1 MTQEDIVILS
11 QLLDQ
16 KFEPVYTRLD
26 LLESDVRELKSG
38 MSEIKQRVASVEQK
52 VTELDQ
58 RVASVEQKVT
68 KLEQKVTELDQRVAG
83 VEQKVTEL
91 DEKVTEL
98 DQKFTVLDEKVTVL
112 DQKFTV
118 LDQKFTVL
126 DQKFT
131 VLDEKV
137 TGLELVIENETNVNI
152 RRIAEGHCDLVRN
165 LREARKV
172 DDEKE
177 LLKKM
182 FREICGIKE
191 DKYNYQLSDVI
202 KKLRKTLWYVF
213 GKNDILC
220 RERSGKDLMKI
231 RKNDIFL
238 YGRKMLF
245 QMLEILYPR
254 RCAVC
259 DEIEVTGKG
268 ICPLCKDK
276 VQNSF
281 LSSTSGFPHFLH
293 AGSPATNRLWMRE
306 RNFAPTVEKS
316 IMYTH
321 RERQCLF
328 MRVV

>member
-1 MTQEDIVILS
+1 LRNKKKDVNIIAIGKVWRKKNKKIGGERRMTQEDIVILS

-68 KLEQKVTELDQRVAG
+68 KLEQKVTELDQRVAS
-83 VEQKVTEL
+83 VEQKVTKLEQ
-91 DEKVTEL
+91 KVTE
-98 DQKFTVLDEKVTVL
+98 LDEKVTVL

-177 LLKKM
+177 LLAIRVTVLESDMSKVKH
-182 FREICGIKE
+182 
-191 DKYNYQLSDVI
+191 QLAI
-202 KKLRKTLWYVF
+202 T
-213 GKNDILC
+213 
-220 RERSGKDLMKI
+220 
-231 RKNDIFL
+231 
-238 YGRKMLF
+238 
-245 QMLEILYPR
+245 
-254 RCAVC
+254 
-259 DEIEVTGKG
+259 
-268 ICPLCKDK
+268 
-276 VQNSF
+276 
-281 LSSTSGFPHFLH
+281 
-293 AGSPATNRLWMRE
+293 
-306 RNFAPTVEKS
+306 
-316 IMYTH
+316 
-321 RERQCLF
+321 
-328 MRVV
+328 

>member
-1 MTQEDIVILS
+1 MSNQEKWFYGFLT
-11 QLLDQ
+11 
-16 KFEPVYTRLD
+16 VYLIC
-26 LLESDVRELKSG
+26 LKNKIG
-38 MSEIKQRVASVEQK
+38 
-52 VTELDQ
+52 
-58 RVASVEQKVT
+58 VEQKVT

-177 LLKKM
+177 LLAIRVTVLESDMSKVKH
-182 FREICGIKE
+182 
-191 DKYNYQLSDVI
+191 QLAI
-202 KKLRKTLWYVF
+202 T
-213 GKNDILC
+213 
-220 RERSGKDLMKI
+220 
-231 RKNDIFL
+231 
-238 YGRKMLF
+238 
-245 QMLEILYPR
+245 
-254 RCAVC
+254 
-259 DEIEVTGKG
+259 
-268 ICPLCKDK
+268 
-276 VQNSF
+276 
-281 LSSTSGFPHFLH
+281 
-293 AGSPATNRLWMRE
+293 
-306 RNFAPTVEKS
+306 
-316 IMYTH
+316 
-321 RERQCLF
+321 
-328 MRVV
+328 

>member
-58 RVASVEQKVT
+58 
-68 KLEQKVTELDQRVAG
+68 
-83 VEQKVTEL
+83 
-91 DEKVTEL
+91 
-98 DQKFTVLDEKVTVL
+98 KFTVLDEKV
-112 DQKFTV
+112 
-118 LDQKFTVL
+118 TVL

-177 LLKKM
+177 LLAIRVTVLESDMSKVKH
-182 FREICGIKE
+182 
-191 DKYNYQLSDVI
+191 QLAI
-202 KKLRKTLWYVF
+202 T
-213 GKNDILC
+213 
-220 RERSGKDLMKI
+220 
-231 RKNDIFL
+231 
-238 YGRKMLF
+238 
-245 QMLEILYPR
+245 
-254 RCAVC
+254 
-259 DEIEVTGKG
+259 
-268 ICPLCKDK
+268 
-276 VQNSF
+276 
-281 LSSTSGFPHFLH
+281 
-293 AGSPATNRLWMRE
+293 
-306 RNFAPTVEKS
+306 
-316 IMYTH
+316 
-321 RERQCLF
+321 
-328 MRVV
+328 

>member
-1 MTQEDIVILS
+1 MRNKKKDVNIIAIGKVWRKKNKKIGGERRMTQEDIVILS

-118 LDQKFTVL
+118 LD
-126 DQKFT
+126 
-131 VLDEKV
+131 EKV

-177 LLKKM
+177 LLAIRVTVLESDMSKVKH
-182 FREICGIKE
+182 
-191 DKYNYQLSDVI
+191 QLAI
-202 KKLRKTLWYVF
+202 T
-213 GKNDILC
+213 
-220 RERSGKDLMKI
+220 
-231 RKNDIFL
+231 
-238 YGRKMLF
+238 
-245 QMLEILYPR
+245 
-254 RCAVC
+254 
-259 DEIEVTGKG
+259 
-268 ICPLCKDK
+268 
-276 VQNSF
+276 
-281 LSSTSGFPHFLH
+281 
-293 AGSPATNRLWMRE
+293 
-306 RNFAPTVEKS
+306 
-316 IMYTH
+316 
-321 RERQCLF
+321 
-328 MRVV
+328 

>member
-1 MTQEDIVILS
+1 MRNKKKDVNIIAIGKVWRKKNKKIGGERRMTQEDIVILS

-126 DQKFT
+126 DEKF
-131 VLDEKV
+131 

-177 LLKKM
+177 LLAIRVTVLESDMSKVKH
-182 FREICGIKE
+182 
-191 DKYNYQLSDVI
+191 QLAI
-202 KKLRKTLWYVF
+202 T
-213 GKNDILC
+213 
-220 RERSGKDLMKI
+220 
-231 RKNDIFL
+231 
-238 YGRKMLF
+238 
-245 QMLEILYPR
+245 
-254 RCAVC
+254 
-259 DEIEVTGKG
+259 
-268 ICPLCKDK
+268 
-276 VQNSF
+276 
-281 LSSTSGFPHFLH
+281 
-293 AGSPATNRLWMRE
+293 
-306 RNFAPTVEKS
+306 
-316 IMYTH
+316 
-321 RERQCLF
+321 
-328 MRVV
+328 

>member
-52 VTELDQ
+52 VTKLEQKVTELDQ

-83 VEQKVTEL
+83 VEQKVTKLEQ
-91 DEKVTEL
+91 KVTE
-98 DQKFTVLDEKVTVL
+98 
-112 DQKFTV
+112 
-118 LDQKFTVL
+118 L

-177 LLKKM
+177 LLAIRVTVLESDMSKVKH
-182 FREICGIKE
+182 
-191 DKYNYQLSDVI
+191 QLAI
-202 KKLRKTLWYVF
+202 T
-213 GKNDILC
+213 
-220 RERSGKDLMKI
+220 
-231 RKNDIFL
+231 
-238 YGRKMLF
+238 
-245 QMLEILYPR
+245 
-254 RCAVC
+254 
-259 DEIEVTGKG
+259 
-268 ICPLCKDK
+268 
-276 VQNSF
+276 
-281 LSSTSGFPHFLH
+281 
-293 AGSPATNRLWMRE
+293 
-306 RNFAPTVEKS
+306 
-316 IMYTH
+316 
-321 RERQCLF
+321 
-328 MRVV
+328 

>member
-91 DEKVTEL
+91 D
-98 DQKFTVLDEKVTVL
+98 
-112 DQKFTV
+112 
-118 LDQKFTVL
+118 
-126 DQKFT
+126 QKFT

-177 LLKKM
+177 LLAIRVTVLESDMSKVKH
-182 FREICGIKE
+182 
-191 DKYNYQLSDVI
+191 QLAI
-202 KKLRKTLWYVF
+202 T
-213 GKNDILC
+213 
-220 RERSGKDLMKI
+220 
-231 RKNDIFL
+231 
-238 YGRKMLF
+238 
-245 QMLEILYPR
+245 
-254 RCAVC
+254 
-259 DEIEVTGKG
+259 
-268 ICPLCKDK
+268 
-276 VQNSF
+276 
-281 LSSTSGFPHFLH
+281 
-293 AGSPATNRLWMRE
+293 
-306 RNFAPTVEKS
+306 
-316 IMYTH
+316 
-321 RERQCLF
+321 
-328 MRVV
+328 

>member
-58 RVASVEQKVT
+58 RVAS
-68 KLEQKVTELDQRVAG
+68 

-152 RRIAEGHCDLVRN
+152 RRIAEGHCDLMRN

-177 LLKKM
+177 LLAIRVTVLESDMSKVKH
-182 FREICGIKE
+182 
-191 DKYNYQLSDVI
+191 QLAI
-202 KKLRKTLWYVF
+202 T
-213 GKNDILC
+213 
-220 RERSGKDLMKI
+220 
-231 RKNDIFL
+231 
-238 YGRKMLF
+238 
-245 QMLEILYPR
+245 
-254 RCAVC
+254 
-259 DEIEVTGKG
+259 
-268 ICPLCKDK
+268 
-276 VQNSF
+276 
-281 LSSTSGFPHFLH
+281 
-293 AGSPATNRLWMRE
+293 
-306 RNFAPTVEKS
+306 
-316 IMYTH
+316 
-321 RERQCLF
+321 
-328 MRVV
+328 

>member
-38 MSEIKQRVASVEQK
+38 MSEIKQRVASV
-52 VTELDQ
+52 
-58 RVASVEQKVT
+58 
-68 KLEQKVTELDQRVAG
+68 EQKVTELDQRVAG

-137 TGLELVIENETNVNI
+137 TGLELVIANETNVNI

-177 LLKKM
+177 LLAIRVTVLESDMSKVKH
-182 FREICGIKE
+182 
-191 DKYNYQLSDVI
+191 QLAI
-202 KKLRKTLWYVF
+202 T
-213 GKNDILC
+213 
-220 RERSGKDLMKI
+220 
-231 RKNDIFL
+231 
-238 YGRKMLF
+238 
-245 QMLEILYPR
+245 
-254 RCAVC
+254 
-259 DEIEVTGKG
+259 
-268 ICPLCKDK
+268 
-276 VQNSF
+276 
-281 LSSTSGFPHFLH
+281 
-293 AGSPATNRLWMRE
+293 
-306 RNFAPTVEKS
+306 
-316 IMYTH
+316 
-321 RERQCLF
+321 
-328 MRVV
+328 

>member
-1 MTQEDIVILS
+1 MRNKKKAVNIIAIGKVWRKKNKKIGGERTTTQEDIVILS

-68 KLEQKVTELDQRVAG
+68 KLEQKVTELDQRVASVEQKVTKLEQKVTELDQRVAG

-91 DEKVTEL
+91 DEKVTE
-98 DQKFTVLDEKVTVL
+98 
-112 DQKFTV
+112 
-118 LDQKFTVL
+118 L

-177 LLKKM
+177 LLAIRVTVLESDMSKVKH
-182 FREICGIKE
+182 
-191 DKYNYQLSDVI
+191 QLAI
-202 KKLRKTLWYVF
+202 T
-213 GKNDILC
+213 
-220 RERSGKDLMKI
+220 
-231 RKNDIFL
+231 
-238 YGRKMLF
+238 
-245 QMLEILYPR
+245 
-254 RCAVC
+254 
-259 DEIEVTGKG
+259 
-268 ICPLCKDK
+268 
-276 VQNSF
+276 
-281 LSSTSGFPHFLH
+281 
-293 AGSPATNRLWMRE
+293 
-306 RNFAPTVEKS
+306 
-316 IMYTH
+316 
-321 RERQCLF
+321 
-328 MRVV
+328 

>member
-68 KLEQKVTELDQRVAG
+68 
-83 VEQKVTEL
+83 EL

-126 DQKFT
+126 DEKF
-131 VLDEKV
+131 

-177 LLKKM
+177 LLAIRVTVLESDMSKVKH
-182 FREICGIKE
+182 
-191 DKYNYQLSDVI
+191 QLAI
-202 KKLRKTLWYVF
+202 T
-213 GKNDILC
+213 
-220 RERSGKDLMKI
+220 
-231 RKNDIFL
+231 
-238 YGRKMLF
+238 
-245 QMLEILYPR
+245 
-254 RCAVC
+254 
-259 DEIEVTGKG
+259 
-268 ICPLCKDK
+268 
-276 VQNSF
+276 
-281 LSSTSGFPHFLH
+281 
-293 AGSPATNRLWMRE
+293 
-306 RNFAPTVEKS
+306 
-316 IMYTH
+316 
-321 RERQCLF
+321 
-328 MRVV
+328 

>member
-58 RVASVEQKVT
+58 RVAGVEQKVT
-68 KLEQKVTELDQRVAG
+68 KLDQRVAG
-83 VEQKVTEL
+83 VEQKFTKLE
-91 DEKVTEL
+91 
-98 DQKFTVLDEKVTVL
+98 QKFTVLE
-112 DQKFTV
+112 QKFTV

-131 VLDEKV
+131 KLDEKV

-177 LLKKM
+177 LLAIRVTVLESDMSKVKH
-182 FREICGIKE
+182 
-191 DKYNYQLSDVI
+191 QLAI
-202 KKLRKTLWYVF
+202 T
-213 GKNDILC
+213 
-220 RERSGKDLMKI
+220 
-231 RKNDIFL
+231 
-238 YGRKMLF
+238 
-245 QMLEILYPR
+245 
-254 RCAVC
+254 
-259 DEIEVTGKG
+259 
-268 ICPLCKDK
+268 
-276 VQNSF
+276 
-281 LSSTSGFPHFLH
+281 
-293 AGSPATNRLWMRE
+293 
-306 RNFAPTVEKS
+306 
-316 IMYTH
+316 
-321 RERQCLF
+321 
-328 MRVV
+328 

>member
-52 VTELDQ
+52 VTKLEQKVTELDQ
-58 RVASVEQKVT
+58 RVAGVEQKVT

-91 DEKVTEL
+91 DEKVTE
-98 DQKFTVLDEKVTVL
+98 
-112 DQKFTV
+112 
-118 LDQKFTVL
+118 L

-177 LLKKM
+177 LLAIRVTVLESDMSKVKH
-182 FREICGIKE
+182 
-191 DKYNYQLSDVI
+191 QLAI
-202 KKLRKTLWYVF
+202 T
-213 GKNDILC
+213 
-220 RERSGKDLMKI
+220 
-231 RKNDIFL
+231 
-238 YGRKMLF
+238 
-245 QMLEILYPR
+245 
-254 RCAVC
+254 
-259 DEIEVTGKG
+259 
-268 ICPLCKDK
+268 
-276 VQNSF
+276 
-281 LSSTSGFPHFLH
+281 
-293 AGSPATNRLWMRE
+293 
-306 RNFAPTVEKS
+306 
-316 IMYTH
+316 
-321 RERQCLF
+321 
-328 MRVV
+328 

>member
-68 KLEQKVTELDQRVAG
+68 KLEQKVTELDQRVAS
-83 VEQKVTEL
+83 VEQKVTKLE
-91 DEKVTEL
+91 
-98 DQKFTVLDEKVTVL
+98 QKVTVL

-126 DQKFT
+126 DEKF
-131 VLDEKV
+131 

-177 LLKKM
+177 LLAIRVTVLESDMSKVKH
-182 FREICGIKE
+182 
-191 DKYNYQLSDVI
+191 QLAI
-202 KKLRKTLWYVF
+202 T
-213 GKNDILC
+213 
-220 RERSGKDLMKI
+220 
-231 RKNDIFL
+231 
-238 YGRKMLF
+238 
-245 QMLEILYPR
+245 
-254 RCAVC
+254 
-259 DEIEVTGKG
+259 
-268 ICPLCKDK
+268 
-276 VQNSF
+276 
-281 LSSTSGFPHFLH
+281 
-293 AGSPATNRLWMRE
+293 
-306 RNFAPTVEKS
+306 
-316 IMYTH
+316 
-321 RERQCLF
+321 
-328 MRVV
+328 

>member
-52 VTELDQ
+52 VT
-58 RVASVEQKVT
+58 

-98 DQKFTVLDEKVTVL
+98 DQKFTVLD
-112 DQKFTV
+112 
-118 LDQKFTVL
+118 
-126 DQKFT
+126 QKFT
-131 VLDEKV
+131 VLDEKF

-177 LLKKM
+177 LLAIRVTVLESDMSKVKH
-182 FREICGIKE
+182 
-191 DKYNYQLSDVI
+191 QLAI
-202 KKLRKTLWYVF
+202 T
-213 GKNDILC
+213 
-220 RERSGKDLMKI
+220 
-231 RKNDIFL
+231 
-238 YGRKMLF
+238 
-245 QMLEILYPR
+245 
-254 RCAVC
+254 
-259 DEIEVTGKG
+259 
-268 ICPLCKDK
+268 
-276 VQNSF
+276 
-281 LSSTSGFPHFLH
+281 
-293 AGSPATNRLWMRE
+293 
-306 RNFAPTVEKS
+306 
-316 IMYTH
+316 
-321 RERQCLF
+321 
-328 MRVV
+328 

>member
-58 RVASVEQKVT
+58 RG
-68 KLEQKVTELDQRVAG
+68 AG

-126 DQKFT
+126 DEKF
-131 VLDEKV
+131 

-177 LLKKM
+177 LLAIRVTVLESDMSKVKH
-182 FREICGIKE
+182 
-191 DKYNYQLSDVI
+191 QLAI
-202 KKLRKTLWYVF
+202 T
-213 GKNDILC
+213 
-220 RERSGKDLMKI
+220 
-231 RKNDIFL
+231 
-238 YGRKMLF
+238 
-245 QMLEILYPR
+245 
-254 RCAVC
+254 
-259 DEIEVTGKG
+259 
-268 ICPLCKDK
+268 
-276 VQNSF
+276 
-281 LSSTSGFPHFLH
+281 
-293 AGSPATNRLWMRE
+293 
-306 RNFAPTVEKS
+306 
-316 IMYTH
+316 
-321 RERQCLF
+321 
-328 MRVV
+328 

>member
-58 RVASVEQKVT
+58 RVA
-68 KLEQKVTELDQRVAG
+68 G
-83 VEQKVTEL
+83 VEQNVTEL

-98 DQKFTVLDEKVTVL
+98 DQKFTVLDEKV
-112 DQKFTV
+112 TV

-177 LLKKM
+177 LLAIRVTVLESDMSKVKH
-182 FREICGIKE
+182 
-191 DKYNYQLSDVI
+191 QLAI
-202 KKLRKTLWYVF
+202 T
-213 GKNDILC
+213 
-220 RERSGKDLMKI
+220 
-231 RKNDIFL
+231 
-238 YGRKMLF
+238 
-245 QMLEILYPR
+245 
-254 RCAVC
+254 
-259 DEIEVTGKG
+259 
-268 ICPLCKDK
+268 
-276 VQNSF
+276 
-281 LSSTSGFPHFLH
+281 
-293 AGSPATNRLWMRE
+293 
-306 RNFAPTVEKS
+306 
-316 IMYTH
+316 
-321 RERQCLF
+321 
-328 MRVV
+328 

>member
-58 RVASVEQKVT
+58 RVAGVEQKVT
-68 KLEQKVTELDQRVAG
+68 KLEQK
-83 VEQKVTEL
+83 
-91 DEKVTEL
+91 
-98 DQKFTVLDEKVTVL
+98 FTVLDEKV
-112 DQKFTV
+112 TV

-177 LLKKM
+177 LLAIRVTVLESDMSKVKH
-182 FREICGIKE
+182 
-191 DKYNYQLSDVI
+191 QLAI
-202 KKLRKTLWYVF
+202 T
-213 GKNDILC
+213 
-220 RERSGKDLMKI
+220 
-231 RKNDIFL
+231 
-238 YGRKMLF
+238 
-245 QMLEILYPR
+245 
-254 RCAVC
+254 
-259 DEIEVTGKG
+259 
-268 ICPLCKDK
+268 
-276 VQNSF
+276 
-281 LSSTSGFPHFLH
+281 
-293 AGSPATNRLWMRE
+293 
-306 RNFAPTVEKS
+306 
-316 IMYTH
+316 
-321 RERQCLF
+321 
-328 MRVV
+328 

>member
-58 RVASVEQKVT
+58 RVA
-68 KLEQKVTELDQRVAG
+68 G

-112 DQKFTV
+112 DQKIT
-118 LDQKFTVL
+118 L
-126 DQKFT
+126 
-131 VLDEKV
+131 LDEKV

-177 LLKKM
+177 LLAIRVTVLESDMSKVKH
-182 FREICGIKE
+182 
-191 DKYNYQLSDVI
+191 QLAI
-202 KKLRKTLWYVF
+202 T
-213 GKNDILC
+213 
-220 RERSGKDLMKI
+220 
-231 RKNDIFL
+231 
-238 YGRKMLF
+238 
-245 QMLEILYPR
+245 
-254 RCAVC
+254 
-259 DEIEVTGKG
+259 
-268 ICPLCKDK
+268 
-276 VQNSF
+276 
-281 LSSTSGFPHFLH
+281 
-293 AGSPATNRLWMRE
+293 
-306 RNFAPTVEKS
+306 
-316 IMYTH
+316 
-321 RERQCLF
+321 
-328 MRVV
+328 

>member
-98 DQKFTVLDEKVTVL
+98 DQKFTVLDEKVT
-112 DQKFTV
+112 
-118 LDQKFTVL
+118 
-126 DQKFT
+126 
-131 VLDEKV
+131 
-137 TGLELVIENETNVNI
+137 GLELVIENETNVNI

-177 LLKKM
+177 LLAIRVTVLESDMSKVHH
-182 FREICGIKE
+182 
-191 DKYNYQLSDVI
+191 QLAI
-202 KKLRKTLWYVF
+202 T
-213 GKNDILC
+213 
-220 RERSGKDLMKI
+220 
-231 RKNDIFL
+231 
-238 YGRKMLF
+238 
-245 QMLEILYPR
+245 
-254 RCAVC
+254 
-259 DEIEVTGKG
+259 
-268 ICPLCKDK
+268 
-276 VQNSF
+276 
-281 LSSTSGFPHFLH
+281 
-293 AGSPATNRLWMRE
+293 
-306 RNFAPTVEKS
+306 
-316 IMYTH
+316 
-321 RERQCLF
+321 
-328 MRVV
+328 

>member
-98 DQKFTVLDEKVTVL
+98 DQKFTVLD
-112 DQKFTV
+112 
-118 LDQKFTVL
+118 
-126 DQKFT
+126 QKFT

-177 LLKKM
+177 LLAIRVTVLESDMSKVKH
-182 FREICGIKE
+182 
-191 DKYNYQLSDVI
+191 QLAI
-202 KKLRKTLWYVF
+202 T
-213 GKNDILC
+213 
-220 RERSGKDLMKI
+220 
-231 RKNDIFL
+231 
-238 YGRKMLF
+238 
-245 QMLEILYPR
+245 
-254 RCAVC
+254 
-259 DEIEVTGKG
+259 
-268 ICPLCKDK
+268 
-276 VQNSF
+276 
-281 LSSTSGFPHFLH
+281 
-293 AGSPATNRLWMRE
+293 
-306 RNFAPTVEKS
+306 
-316 IMYTH
+316 
-321 RERQCLF
+321 
-328 MRVV
+328 

>member
-68 KLEQKVTELDQRVAG
+68 KL
-83 VEQKVTEL
+83 

-118 LDQKFTVL
+118 LDEKF
-126 DQKFT
+126 
-131 VLDEKV
+131 

-177 LLKKM
+177 LLAIRVTVLESDMSKVKH
-182 FREICGIKE
+182 
-191 DKYNYQLSDVI
+191 QLAI
-202 KKLRKTLWYVF
+202 T
-213 GKNDILC
+213 
-220 RERSGKDLMKI
+220 
-231 RKNDIFL
+231 
-238 YGRKMLF
+238 
-245 QMLEILYPR
+245 
-254 RCAVC
+254 
-259 DEIEVTGKG
+259 
-268 ICPLCKDK
+268 
-276 VQNSF
+276 
-281 LSSTSGFPHFLH
+281 
-293 AGSPATNRLWMRE
+293 
-306 RNFAPTVEKS
+306 
-316 IMYTH
+316 
-321 RERQCLF
+321 
-328 MRVV
+328 

>member
-1 MTQEDIVILS
+1 MRNKKKDVNIVAIGKVWRKKNKKIGGERRMTQEDIVILS

-98 DQKFTVLDEKVTVL
+98 DQKFTVLDEKVT
-112 DQKFTV
+112 
-118 LDQKFTVL
+118 
-126 DQKFT
+126 
-131 VLDEKV
+131 
-137 TGLELVIENETNVNI
+137 GLELVIENETNVNI

-177 LLKKM
+177 LLAI
-182 FREICGIKE
+182 RVTVLE
-191 DKYNYQLSDVI
+191 SDMSKV
-202 KKLRKTLWYVF
+202 KH
-213 GKNDILC
+213 
-220 RERSGKDLMKI
+220 
-231 RKNDIFL
+231 
-238 YGRKMLF
+238 
-245 QMLEILYPR
+245 QLEIPSL
-254 RCAVC
+254 
-259 DEIEVTGKG
+259 
-268 ICPLCKDK
+268 
-276 VQNSF
+276 
-281 LSSTSGFPHFLH
+281 
-293 AGSPATNRLWMRE
+293 
-306 RNFAPTVEKS
+306 
-316 IMYTH
+316 
-321 RERQCLF
+321 
-328 MRVV
+328 

>member
-68 KLEQKVTELDQRVAG
+68 KLEQKVTELDQ
-83 VEQKVTEL
+83 
-91 DEKVTEL
+91 
-98 DQKFTVLDEKVTVL
+98 
-112 DQKFTV
+112 
-118 LDQKFTVL
+118 
-126 DQKFT
+126 KFT

-177 LLKKM
+177 LLAIRVTVLESDMSKVKH
-182 FREICGIKE
+182 
-191 DKYNYQLSDVI
+191 QLAI
-202 KKLRKTLWYVF
+202 T
-213 GKNDILC
+213 
-220 RERSGKDLMKI
+220 
-231 RKNDIFL
+231 
-238 YGRKMLF
+238 
-245 QMLEILYPR
+245 
-254 RCAVC
+254 
-259 DEIEVTGKG
+259 
-268 ICPLCKDK
+268 
-276 VQNSF
+276 
-281 LSSTSGFPHFLH
+281 
-293 AGSPATNRLWMRE
+293 
-306 RNFAPTVEKS
+306 
-316 IMYTH
+316 
-321 RERQCLF
+321 
-328 MRVV
+328 